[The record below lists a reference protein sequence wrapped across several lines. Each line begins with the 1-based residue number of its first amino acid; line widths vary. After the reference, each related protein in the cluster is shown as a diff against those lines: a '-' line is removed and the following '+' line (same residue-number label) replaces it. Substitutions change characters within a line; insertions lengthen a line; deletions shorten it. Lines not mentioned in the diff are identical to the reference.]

1 MSKRRVVVTG
11 LGTINPL
18 ANNVQD
24 SWEKLINGV
33 SGIDYITSFDTE
45 DLPVKFAGEV
55 KDFDANEYMGKQY
68 ARKLDRSAH
77 LSIYATEQALKD
89 ANFNTEERLGSN
101 VGIVFGTG
109 IGGIGATENAVRTYD
124 ERGAS
129 RINPLAITQIMP
141 NSSTGQVAIKFGIEG
156 PSLTITTACAAS
168 ANAVGE
174 AKNMIEVGEAKN
186 MIENGIVDIVVAGGT
201 ESGTTPMTI
210 GAFAQ
215 IRALSTKNDT
225 PAEACSPFD
234 KNRDGFV
241 MAEGSTVL
249 ILESEESA
257 KSRDAKIYGYVVGY
271 GSTTDAHHITAPAE
285 GGEGAVRA
293 MDKALKDASLSVD
306 DVDYINA
313 HGTSTPAND
322 KNETSAIKTLFG
334 TKAYEVDISS
344 TKSMTGHLLG
354 GAGAFESM
362 VCILSLQN
370 GVIPPTINLNNKD
383 QECDLNYTPNNAVN
397 KDMNIAM
404 SNSFGFGGHNGVL
417 VFSKT

>member
-1 MSKRRVVVTG
+1 M
-11 LGTINPL
+11 
-18 ANNVQD
+18 
-24 SWEKLINGV
+24 
-33 SGIDYITSFDTE
+33 
-45 DLPVKFAGEV
+45 
-55 KDFDANEYMGKQY
+55 
-68 ARKLDRSAH
+68 
-77 LSIYATEQALKD
+77 
-89 ANFNTEERLGSN
+89 GSN
-101 VGIVFGTG
+101 CGIVFGTG
-109 IGGIGATENAVRTYD
+109 IGGIGATEDAVRVYD
-124 ERGAS
+124 ERGPS
-129 RINPLAITQIMP
+129 RINPLAITQLMP

-168 ANAVGE
+168 ANA
-174 AKNMIEVGEAKN
+174 VGEAKN

-257 KSRDAKIYGYVVGY
+257 KNRNAKIYGYVIGY

-293 MDKALKDASLSVD
+293 MNKALKDANLSAD

-313 HGTSTPAND
+313 HGTSTPLGDIIELKAIGTLLKQKLQN
-322 KNETSAIKTLFG
+322 TS
-334 TKAYEVDISS
+334 ISS
-344 TKSMTGHLLG
+344 TKSATGHLLG
-354 GAGAFESM
+354 AAGAIEAIYS
-362 VCILSLQN
+362 ILSIINQI
-370 GVIPPTINLNNKD
+370 VPPTNNLVNPDK
-383 QECDLNYTPNNAVN
+383 ETKGFDLVPLKAKVE
-397 KDMNIAM
+397 I
-404 SNSFGFGGHNGVL
+404 
-417 VFSKT
+417 

>member
-1 MSKRRVVVTG
+1 MSNRRAVVTG

-18 ANNVQD
+18 GNKVSD
-24 SWEKLINGV
+24 SWEKLLNGV
-33 SGIDYITSFDTE
+33 SGIDHITSFDTE
-45 DLPVKFAGEV
+45 NLPVTFAGEV
-55 KDFDANEYMGKQY
+55 KNFDANEYMGKQH

-77 LSIYATEQALKD
+77 LSIFATEQALKD
-89 ANFNTEERLGSN
+89 AGVDTETRLGSN

-109 IGGIGATENAVRTYD
+109 IGGIGATEDAVRVFD
-124 ERGAS
+124 SRGPS
-129 RINPLAITQIMP
+129 RINPLAITQLMP

-174 AKNMIEVGEAKN
+174 AKNL
-186 MIENGIVDIVVAGGT
+186 IENGIVDMVVAGGT

-210 GAFAQ
+210 AAFAQ

-249 ILESEESA
+249 IMESEESA
-257 KSRDAKIYGYVVGY
+257 NSRDAKIYGYVDGY
-271 GSTTDAHHITAPAE
+271 GATTDAHHITAPAE
-285 GGEGAVRA
+285 GGAGALRA
-293 MDKALKDASLSVD
+293 MELALKDAGIEKNKIE
-306 DVDYINA
+306 YINA

-322 KNETSAIKTLFG
+322 KNETLAIKELFAEH
-334 TKAYEVDISS
+334 AYALQISS
-344 TKSMTGHLLG
+344 SKSMTGHLLG

-362 VCILSLQN
+362 VCLLSLKN
-370 GVIPPTINLNNKD
+370 NKISPTINLNTPD
-383 QECDLNYTPNNAVN
+383 EECDLNYTPNISLD
-397 KDMNIAM
+397 KEISFAM

-417 VFSKT
+417 VFGKN

>member
-1 MSKRRVVVTG
+1 MSKRRVVITG

-18 ANNVQD
+18 GNNVSD
-24 SWEKLINGV
+24 SWEKLINGI
-33 SGIDYITSFDTE
+33 SGIDNITSFNAE
-45 DLPVKFAGEV
+45 DLPVTFAGEV
-55 KDFDANEYMGKQY
+55 KNFDANEYMGKQH
-68 ARKLDRSAH
+68 ARKLDRSGH
-77 LSIYATEQALKD
+77 LSIYAAEQALLD
-89 ANFNTEERLGSN
+89 AGLNPEERMGSN
-101 VGIVFGTG
+101 CGIVFGTG
-109 IGGIGATENAVRTYD
+109 IGGIGATEDAVRVYD
-124 ERGAS
+124 ERGPS
-129 RINPLAITQIMP
+129 RINPLAITQLMP

-168 ANAVGE
+168 ANA
-174 AKNMIEVGEAKN
+174 VGEAKN

-225 PAEACSPFD
+225 PTEACSPFD

-257 KSRDAKIYGYVVGY
+257 KNRNAKIYGYVIGY

-293 MDKALKDASLSVD
+293 MNKALKDANLSAD

-322 KNETSAIKTLFG
+322 KNETTAIKTLFG

-370 GVIPPTINLNNKD
+370 GVIPPTINLNIKD
-383 QECDLNYTPNNAVN
+383 EECDLNYTPNNAIN

>member
-1 MSKRRVVVTG
+1 MSNRRVVVTG

-18 ANNVQD
+18 GNKVSD
-24 SWEKLINGV
+24 SWEKLLNGV
-33 SGIDYITSFDTE
+33 SGIDHITSFDTE
-45 DLPVKFAGEV
+45 NLPVTFAGEV
-55 KDFDANEYMGKQY
+55 KNFDANEYMGKQH

-77 LSIYATEQALKD
+77 LSIFATEQALKD
-89 ANFNTEERLGSN
+89 AGVDTETRLGSN

-109 IGGIGATENAVRTYD
+109 IGGIGATEDAVRVFD
-124 ERGAS
+124 SRGPS
-129 RINPLAITQIMP
+129 RINPLAITQLMP

-174 AKNMIEVGEAKN
+174 AKNL
-186 MIENGIVDIVVAGGT
+186 IENGIVDMVVAGGT

-210 GAFAQ
+210 AAFAQ

-249 ILESEESA
+249 IMESEESA
-257 KSRDAKIYGYVVGY
+257 NSRDAKIYGYVDGY
-271 GSTTDAHHITAPAE
+271 GATTDAHHITAPAE
-285 GGEGAVRA
+285 GGAGALRA
-293 MDKALKDASLSVD
+293 MELALKDAGIEKNKIE
-306 DVDYINA
+306 YINA
-313 HGTSTPAND
+313 HGTSTPSND
-322 KNETSAIKTLFG
+322 KNETLAIKELFAEH
-334 TKAYEVDISS
+334 AYDLQISS
-344 TKSMTGHLLG
+344 SKSMTGHLLG

-362 VCILSLQN
+362 VCLLSLKN
-370 GVIPPTINLNNKD
+370 NKISPTINLNTPD
-383 QECDLNYTPNNAVN
+383 EECDLNYTPNIPLDREINY
-397 KDMNIAM
+397 AM

-417 VFSKT
+417 IFGKN

>member
-1 MSKRRVVVTG
+1 MSNRRVVVTG

-18 ANNVQD
+18 GNKVSD
-24 SWEKLINGV
+24 SWEKLLNGV
-33 SGIDYITSFDTE
+33 SGIDHITSFDTE
-45 DLPVKFAGEV
+45 NLPVTFAGEV
-55 KDFDANEYMGKQY
+55 KNFDANEYMGKQH

-77 LSIYATEQALKD
+77 LSIFATEQALKD
-89 ANFNTEERLGSN
+89 AGVDTETRLGSN

-109 IGGIGATENAVRTYD
+109 IGGIGATEDAVRVFD
-124 ERGAS
+124 SRGPS
-129 RINPLAITQIMP
+129 RINPLAITQLMP

-174 AKNMIEVGEAKN
+174 AKNL
-186 MIENGIVDIVVAGGT
+186 IENGIVDMVVAGGT

-210 GAFAQ
+210 AAFAQ

-249 ILESEESA
+249 IMESEESA
-257 KSRDAKIYGYVVGY
+257 NSRDAKIYGYVDGY
-271 GSTTDAHHITAPAE
+271 GATTDAHHITAPAE
-285 GGEGAVRA
+285 GGAGALRA
-293 MDKALKDASLSVD
+293 MELALKDAGIEKNKIE
-306 DVDYINA
+306 YINA

-322 KNETSAIKTLFG
+322 KNETLAIKELFAEH
-334 TKAYEVDISS
+334 AYDLQISS
-344 TKSMTGHLLG
+344 SKSMTGHLLG

-362 VCILSLQN
+362 VCLLSLKN
-370 GVIPPTINLNNKD
+370 NKISPTINLNTPD
-383 QECDLNYTPNNAVN
+383 EECDLNYTPNIPLDREINY
-397 KDMNIAM
+397 AM

-417 VFSKT
+417 IFGKN

>member
-55 KDFDANEYMGKQY
+55 KGFDANEYMGKQH
-68 ARKLDRSAH
+68 ARKLDRSSH

-89 ANFNTEERLGSN
+89 AGLDTKNRLGPN
-101 VGIVFGTG
+101 VGIVLGTG
-109 IGGIGATENAVRTYD
+109 IGGISTTEQAVRTFD

-129 RINPLAITQIMP
+129 RINPLAITQLMP

-174 AKNMIEVGEAKN
+174 AKNMIQ
-186 MIENGIVDIVVAGGT
+186 NGVVDMVIAGGT
-201 ESGTTPMTI
+201 ESGTTSMTI

-215 IRALSTKNDT
+215 IRALSTNNENPK
-225 PAEACSPFD
+225 EACRPFD
-234 KNRDGFV
+234 KERDGFV
-241 MAEGSTVL
+241 MGEGSTVL
-249 ILESEESA
+249 VMESEESA
-257 KSRDAKIYGYVVGY
+257 LSRGARIYGYVAGY
-271 GSTTDAHHITAPAE
+271 GSTTDAYHITAPAE
-285 GGEGAVRA
+285 GGKGAVVA
-293 MDKALKDASLSVD
+293 MQKAIADAGLTKDE
-306 DVDYINA
+306 VDYINA

-322 KNETSAIKTLFG
+322 KNETLAIKTLFG
-334 TKAYEVDISS
+334 ERAYEVDISS

-362 VCILSLQN
+362 VCLLSMQN
-370 GVIPPTINLNNKD
+370 NVIPPTINLINKD
-383 QECDLNYTPNNAVN
+383 EDCDLNYTPNKSINKEVN
-397 KDMNIAM
+397 ISM

-417 VFSKT
+417 VFSKE

>member
-18 ANNVQD
+18 ANSVSE
-24 SWEKLINGV
+24 SWEKLLSGV
-33 SGIDYITSFDTE
+33 SGIDYINSFDT
-45 DLPVKFAGEV
+45 DNLPVTFAGEV
-55 KDFDANEYMGKQY
+55 KNFDANEYMGKQN

-77 LSIYATEQALKD
+77 FSIYATEQALQD
-89 ANFNTEERLGSN
+89 AGFNTAERLGSN
-101 VGIVFGTG
+101 VGIVLGTG
-109 IGGIGATENAVRTYD
+109 IGGIATTEDAVRTYD
-124 ERGAS
+124 QRGPT
-129 RINPLAITQIMP
+129 RINPLAITQLMP

-174 AKNMIEVGEAKN
+174 AKNL
-186 MIENGIVDIVVAGGT
+186 IENGIVDVVVAGGT

-225 PAEACSPFD
+225 PKKACRPFD
-234 KNRDGFV
+234 QERDGFV
-241 MAEGSTVL
+241 MAEGSTIL
-249 ILESEESA
+249 ILEEEEYA
-257 KSRDAKIYGYVVGY
+257 KKRGAKIYGYVIGY

-293 MDKALKDASLSVD
+293 MSKAIKDADISVD
-306 DVDYINA
+306 DIDYVNA

-322 KNETSAIKTLFG
+322 KNETIAIKTLFG
-334 TKAYEVDISS
+334 EQAYDLDISS

-362 VCILSLQN
+362 VCLLSIQN
-370 GVIPPTINLNNKD
+370 GKIPPTINLDNND
-383 QECDLNYTPNNAVN
+383 PECDLNYTPNSP
-397 KDMNIAM
+397 KDKEINTAM
-404 SNSFGFGGHNGVL
+404 TNSFGFGGHNGVL
-417 VFSKT
+417 IFSGK

>member
-18 ANNVQD
+18 GNNVSE

-33 SGIDYITSFDTE
+33 SGITQINSFDTE
-45 DLPVKFAGEV
+45 NLPVTFAGEV
-55 KDFDANEYMGKQY
+55 KDFDANEYLGKQH

-77 LSIYATEQALKD
+77 FSIYATEQALQD
-89 ANFNTEERLGSN
+89 AGFNTEERLGAD

-109 IGGIGATENAVRTYD
+109 IGGIGATEGAVRTYD
-124 ERGAS
+124 KRGPS
-129 RINPLAITQIMP
+129 RINPLAITQLMP

-174 AKNMIEVGEAKN
+174 AKNL
-186 MIENGIVDIVVAGGT
+186 IENGIVDVVVAGGT
-201 ESGTTPMTI
+201 ESGTTPITR

-215 IRALSTKNDT
+215 ISALSTINDE
-225 PAEACSPFD
+225 PGKACRPFD
-234 KNRDGFV
+234 QERDGFV

-249 ILESEESA
+249 ILEEEEYA
-257 KSRDAKIYGYVVGY
+257 KKRGAKIYGYVKGY

-285 GGEGAVRA
+285 GGEGAFRA
-293 MDKALKDASLSVD
+293 MRKAIEDAEISVNEI
-306 DVDYINA
+306 DYINA

-322 KNETSAIKTLFG
+322 KNETIAIKTLFEE
-334 TKAYEVDISS
+334 KAYDLDISS

-362 VCILSLQN
+362 VCLLSIQN
-370 GVIPPTINLNNKD
+370 GKIPPTINLDNND
-383 QECDLNYTPNNAVN
+383 PDCDLNYTPNTP
-397 KDMNIAM
+397 KDKTVNIAM
-404 SNSFGFGGHNGVL
+404 TNSFGFGGHNGVL
-417 VFSKT
+417 VFSSK

>member
-1 MSKRRVVVTG
+1 MSNRRVVVTG

-18 ANNVQD
+18 GNKVSD
-24 SWEKLINGV
+24 SWEKLLNGV
-33 SGIDYITSFDTE
+33 SGIDHITSFDTE
-45 DLPVKFAGEV
+45 NLPVTFAGEV
-55 KDFDANEYMGKQY
+55 KNFDANEYMGKQH

-77 LSIYATEQALKD
+77 LSIFATEQALKD
-89 ANFNTEERLGSN
+89 AGVDTETRLGSN

-109 IGGIGATENAVRTYD
+109 IGGIGATEDAVRVFD
-124 ERGAS
+124 SRGPS
-129 RINPLAITQIMP
+129 RINPLAITQLMP

-174 AKNMIEVGEAKN
+174 AKNL
-186 MIENGIVDIVVAGGT
+186 IENGIVDMVVAGGT

-210 GAFAQ
+210 AAFAQ

-249 ILESEESA
+249 IMESEESA
-257 KSRDAKIYGYVVGY
+257 NSRDAKIYGYVDGY
-271 GSTTDAHHITAPAE
+271 GATTDAHHITAPAE
-285 GGEGAVRA
+285 GGAGALRA
-293 MDKALKDASLSVD
+293 MELALKDAGIEKNKIE
-306 DVDYINA
+306 YINA

-322 KNETSAIKTLFG
+322 KNETLAIKELFAEH
-334 TKAYEVDISS
+334 AYDLQISS
-344 TKSMTGHLLG
+344 SKSMTGHLLG

-362 VCILSLQN
+362 VCLLSLKN
-370 GVIPPTINLNNKD
+370 NKISPTINLNTPD
-383 QECDLNYTPNNAVN
+383 EECDLNYTPNIPL
-397 KDMNIAM
+397 DREISYAM

-417 VFSKT
+417 IFGKN